1 MDSGWLKGDNSSM
14 QSRDGLTRYAWLSVA
29 TAVVVI
35 FLKVGAYLLTNSIG
49 FLSDALESTANIV
62 AAIITLAAL
71 TVAARPPDHE
81 HAYGHSKAEYLS
93 SGAEGVLIILAA
105 LFIAVQTILRF
116 MNPVPLEQI
125 GLGIVVSAVAAVANF
140 IVARILMRAGTRHRS
155 VALTADAHHLLTDV
169 WTSVGVVVGVAM
181 VGLTGWLWLDP
192 LIGLIVS
199 VQILFTGSKLVRGS
213 VNGLMDA
220 GLPEEEV
227 AHVREILDGY
237 KELGVTYH
245 ALRTR
250 QAGAQRFVSVHI
262 QVPGNWSVQRGHE
275 LLEAIEQEI
284 RHELSPVNVTTH
296 LEPAEDPVSWDDAV
310 LNRVD

>member
-1 MDSGWLKGDNSSM
+1 MELCWSKDDNAAM

-29 TAVVVI
+29 TAFAVI

-105 LFIAVQTILRF
+105 LFIATQAILRF
-116 MNPVPLEQI
+116 LNPVPLEQI
-125 GLGIVVSAVAAVANF
+125 GLGIVVSSIAAMANF

-169 WTSVGVVVGVAM
+169 WTSVGVVVGVAL

-192 LIGLIVS
+192 MIGLIVS

-220 GLPEEEV
+220 GLPEDEV
-227 AHVREILDGY
+227 NRVCAILDEY
-237 KELGVTYH
+237 RELGVTYH

-284 RHELSPVNVTTH
+284 RQGLAPVNVTTH
-296 LEPAEDPVSWDDAV
+296 LEPVEDPVSWDDAV